1 MPRLS
6 VQLHGDPFVQR
17 PDGAPLP
24 LRGRAAAVVALA
36 ALEPGVPRERVAAM
50 LWPDAPNPRQNLR
63 QQLLRFKQALGTA
76 LVDGDERLQLATG
89 VALEPAR
96 PGAELLAGERFG
108 DDGFGL
114 WLHQQRAADRR
125 ADVAARADALARAE
139 RDGDLDCALQLARD
153 GHARAPGDERAAAAL
168 MRVHYL
174 RGDAAAGLAVHSDLV
189 QHLSVTEGRQ
199 PSAATLALA
208 DDLQRA
214 VPRSSQQARVP
225 GVAPTALPVTLQRPP
240 QRVGR
245 SGEWAAMQA
254 GWDQGLVLLLDGE
267 AGLGKSR
274 LLGDWLAGRGGA
286 LAGAG
291 RPGDSGAPYAT
302 LARWLK
308 PLLTQGA
315 STLTPA
321 ACQALQH
328 LGPTAVEQALR
339 PDALAS
345 AVSELVDRHGVW
357 TLALDDLH
365 FADDATLDLVAAL
378 AVTPH
383 PRRRWLLAQRP
394 AEGGCAARRL
404 VDQLAERRQLCSVRL
419 QPLDEAATAALV
431 DDLGLHG
438 LSGVAVADT
447 LVRHT
452 GGNPLFLLETLKHGL
467 ADGSLARGVLPR
479 PAGVGA
485 LIERRLQLLSEPAL
499 TLARIAAIAGADF
512 SIELAEAATGQRALQ
527 LATAWQDL
535 LDAQVLRDE
544 AFAHDLVADAVL
556 RGVPAVVARR
566 VHAQC
571 AEWLAARGAEPA
583 RVAAHWLRGGQPDQA
598 GQAFMAAG
606 FRARLAGRTREESA
620 LFEQAVQAFDAAG
633 LTDDGFAARCERGI
647 ALVSANFGDQALAEL
662 RNLVATAGSDAQRL
676 RAARSLVDLL
686 SERSESLEAVQAGE
700 AALALSR
707 RLGEHDTTVRL
718 ACHVASALCRLGRGA
733 DALALLA
740 PLRAW
745 VGGQPDEELRMLWH
759 GDWAAT
765 LGHLGRLSEAVA
777 AYDAARTAAR
787 RIGRADA
794 EGRLVMNAAVTLRQG
809 GQLDRAVALSR
820 EGRALADGDPSD
832 ASHQLIAS
840 LVVARDEAETGCF
853 GPALAALEAT
863 LPAFE
868 ATGAVF
874 WAQACRLVLVPLW
887 LSLGQPGR
895 AVPLL
900 QPEPEGL
907 PAWLQADR
915 LLLQLEVARALR
927 QLPPAQALQ
936 RVGPLAAADPHR
948 GLALRVR
955 ALAHRPPGEAVAE
968 ARPLAVELERYERLG
983 VVAALHVHRGQAWLA
998 LGRTDEAAADAQ
1010 AVMALLDQGIAPDS
1024 MYRAQA
1030 WWLAHQALAAAG
1042 QPDEAARALAQGAGW
1057 ITQVALPQVP
1067 AAFIESFLYRN
1078 AVNRDL
1084 LAATARL
1091 R

>member
-17 PDGAPLP
+17 PDGALLP

-125 ADVAARADALARAE
+125 ADVAAQADALARAE
-139 RDGDLDCALQLARD
+139 RDGDLDHALQLARD

-174 RGDAAAGLAVHSDLV
+174 RGDAAAGLAVHGDLV

-199 PSAATLALA
+199 PSAATRALA

-214 VPRSSQQARVP
+214 TPRASLQALAP
-225 GVAPTALPVTLQRPP
+225 GLAPSALPVTLRRPP

-245 SGEWAAMQA
+245 SVEWAAMQV

-274 LLGDWLAGRGGA
+274 LLGDWLVGRGGA

-315 STLTPA
+315 PALTSTA
-321 ACQALQH
+321 RQALQH

-345 AVSELVDRHGVW
+345 AVSELVDWHGVW
-357 TLALDDLH
+357 ILALDDLH

-378 AVTPH
+378 AATPH

-394 AEGGCAARRL
+394 AEVGSAALRL
-404 VDQLAERRQLCSVRL
+404 VDQLAESRQLCSVRL
-419 QPLDEAATAALV
+419 QPLGEAATAALV

-438 LSGVAVADT
+438 LSGAAVAGT
-447 LVRHT
+447 LVQHT
-452 GGNPLFLLETLKHGL
+452 GGNPLFLLETLKQGL
-467 ADGSLARGVLPR
+467 VDGSLARGELPR

-485 LIERRLQLLSEPAL
+485 LIERRLRRLSEPAL
-499 TLARIAAIAGADF
+499 LLARIAALAGVDF

-527 LATAWQDL
+527 LASAWQEL
-535 LDAQVLRDE
+535 QDAQVLRDE
-544 AFAHDLVADAVL
+544 AFAHDLVADAVR
-556 RGVPAVVARR
+556 RGVPPVVARR

-571 AEWLAARGAEPA
+571 AHWLAAQGVDPA
-583 RVAAHWLRGGQPDQA
+583 RVAVHWMRGGDPSQA

-606 FRARLAGRTREESA
+606 RRARQAARTQESA
-620 LFEQAVQAFDAAG
+620 ALFDRAAQAFDSAG
-633 LTDDGFAARCERGI
+633 MPEERFAARCERGI
-647 ALVSANFGDQALAEL
+647 SLVYADFGDQAKREL
-662 RNLVATAGSDAQRL
+662 QDLMAVAGSDAQRL
-676 RAARSLVDLL
+676 RVGRVLVDLL

-700 AALALSR
+700 AALAQAR
-707 RLGEHDTTVRL
+707 RLGDHDALLRL
-718 ACHVASALCRLGRGA
+718 ACHVATALCRLGRAG
-733 DALALLA
+733 DAMTLLL
-740 PLRAW
+740 PLQHW
-745 VGGQPDEELRMLWH
+745 VDTQGDDELRMLWH
-759 GDWAAT
+759 GEWAAT
-765 LGHLGRLSEAVA
+765 LGHLGRLREAVA
-777 AYDAARTAAR
+777 AYDEARAAAR
-787 RIGRADA
+787 RIGSPDA
-794 EGRLVMNAAVTLRQG
+794 EGRLMMNCAVTLRQG
-809 GQLDRAVALSR
+809 GQFDRALALSR
-820 EGRALADGDPSD
+820 QGRALSAGDPGDS
-832 ASHQLIAS
+832 SHQLIAD
-840 LVVARDEAETGCF
+840 LVVARDEAEAGCF
-853 GPALAALEAT
+853 ASALATLEVTLTGFEGAGAT
-863 LPAFE
+863 
-868 ATGAVF
+868 F
-874 WAQACRLVLVPLW
+874 WSQACRMVMVPLW
-887 LSLGQPGR
+887 LHLGQPAR

-900 QPEPEGL
+900 RDEPGGL
-907 PAWLQADR
+907 PAWLRADR
-915 LLLQLEVARALR
+915 LLLQLDLARTLQQA
-927 QLPPAQALQ
+927 PPAGALQ
-936 RVGPLAAADPHR
+936 AAQDLADTDPQR
-948 GLALRVR
+948 RLGLQVR
-955 ALAHRPPGEAVAE
+955 ALGHLSPDEAVAV
-968 ARPLAVELERYERLG
+968 ADRLVAELVRQERLG
-983 VVAALHVHRGQAWLA
+983 VLAALHAHRVQALLVLDRPDDAAHAAEALLA
-998 LGRTDEAAADAQ
+998 LLA
-1010 AVMALLDQGIAPDS
+1010 QGIAPDS
-1024 MYRAQA
+1024 AYRGSAWWWAYRAF
-1030 WWLAHQALAAAG
+1030 LAARHEAA
-1042 QPDEAARALAQGAGW
+1042 AARALADGGRW
-1057 ITQVALPQVP
+1057 ITQSALPQVP
-1067 AAFIESFLYRN
+1067 PAFIDSFLHRN
-1078 AVNRDL
+1078 PVNRQL
-1084 LAATARL
+1084 LAAL
-1091 R
+1091 RC